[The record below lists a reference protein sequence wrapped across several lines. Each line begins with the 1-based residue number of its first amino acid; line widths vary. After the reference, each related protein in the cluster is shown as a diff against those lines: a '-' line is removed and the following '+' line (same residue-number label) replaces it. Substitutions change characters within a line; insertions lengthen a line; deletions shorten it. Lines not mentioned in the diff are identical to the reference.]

1 VEDEWLSH
9 AKKLQAIASTGLH
22 FGASDYD
29 KERYAEVADIADHM
43 LANLGKVPL
52 KAIASLFPEHA
63 KGYANPQIDVR
74 GAVIRQGKIL
84 LVKEC
89 SDGLWTLPGGYADVG
104 LSAAENTVKEV
115 HEEASVAVQATRLY
129 AVKHKAKHAYDADM
143 RDFYKFYFLCE
154 PIHPA
159 QQPAPGPETSAAA
172 YFSLGEIPP
181 LSTGRIIAADLEL
194 AFEASRDPN
203 FLTQF
208 D

>member
-1 VEDEWLSH
+1 MEDEWLSH

-29 KERYAEVADIADHM
+29 KERYAEVADIADQM

-52 KAIASLFPEHA
+52 KSIANIFPEHG

-74 GAVIRQGKIL
+74 GALINQGKIL
-84 LVKEC
+84 LVKER

-115 HEEASVAVQATRLY
+115 HEEASVEVRATRLY

-143 RDFYKFYFLCE
+143 RDFYKFFFLCE
-154 PIHPA
+154 PLDST
-159 QQPAPGPETSAAA
+159 QLPAPGPETSAAA
-172 YFSLGEIPP
+172 YFSLDETPP
-181 LSTGRIIAADLEL
+181 LSTGRIIAADLDL

-203 FLTQF
+203 FRPLF